1 MTVPLDIEASRQAV
15 VIFKE
20 EEMDALLDSYLYAL
34 SHLKEEVKDNKEILQ
49 ELDMLQIR
57 LRDNFRQKIY
67 GSAKESQADRN
78 EILSLLNGI
87 TRNICN
93 KSFDEYC
100 QSFNNKS
107 RQVERQKE
115 EVVDPTEN
123 ITIECIE
130 PLSNVDNLP
139 NVVQQTSSFLDIVN
153 NYVVTLQ
160 KNVQKAR
167 EIFNNNADIS
177 QERCEDALS
186 SFYLL
191 DCSNFPTYNQSL
203 FKAKVR
209 LQHLNEQVNK
219 LIDLC
224 EICNDVDQH
233 AKSAEKK
240 IQQIMGILDSL
251 FYDVTS
257 VQALLNTIDVE
268 MPT

>member
-1 MTVPLDIEASRQAV
+1 MEALRQAF

-100 QSFNNKS
+100 QSFNNKNIY
-107 RQVERQKE
+107 VERQKE
-115 EVVDPTEN
+115 EVIDPIEN
-123 ITIECIE
+123 IIIESIE
-130 PLSNVDNLP
+130 ESSNVDDLP
-139 NVVQQTSSFLDIVN
+139 NVIPQTNSFLDIVN
-153 NYVVTLQ
+153 DYVVTLQ

-177 QERCEDALS
+177 QEHCEDALS

-191 DCSNFPTYNQSL
+191 DCSNFPEYNQSL
-203 FKAKVR
+203 YRAKVR

-224 EICNDVDQH
+224 EICDDVDH
-233 AKSAEKK
+233 PSKTVERK
-240 IQQIMGILDSL
+240 ILDVMNALELL
-251 FYDVTS
+251 FYDVAS
-257 VQALLNTIDVE
+257 VQVLLNTIDVE
-268 MPT
+268 MTA